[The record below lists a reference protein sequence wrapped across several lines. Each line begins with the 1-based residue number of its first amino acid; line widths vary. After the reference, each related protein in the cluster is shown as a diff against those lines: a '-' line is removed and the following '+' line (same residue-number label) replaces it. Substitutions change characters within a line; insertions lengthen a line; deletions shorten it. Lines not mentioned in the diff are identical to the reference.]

1 MRKIIEKQLKIGQVD
16 IPSIEIDI
24 SCRDEIP
31 QLLLGLQAIYSDRRL
46 REEVFDILQGIIPSH
61 IDTQNGRTGM
71 DLWKILVLGTLR
83 LNCNWDFDKVQEIA
97 NNHVKVREFLGHTL
111 YELDQRYALQTIKD
125 NVGLLTPEVL
135 DRINTVVVNKG
146 HQICCGTDKPSLKG
160 RCDSF
165 VVETNV
171 HYPTD
176 IGLLWDAMRKVVTI
190 SARHGA
196 ELGITEWRQSDYLL
210 REIKKLFNQA
220 RRLKRLNSKDK
231 RRRQQ
236 REELIKNYHKLYTD
250 KCEVVVNRARQSQA
264 ILTEMG
270 IGNVVQ
276 MMLIEYFIGHA
287 ERQID
292 HIRRRVLM
300 GEVIAHREKVFSVF
314 QPHTEWINKGKAGV
328 SQELGLKACVLED
341 QYGYILH
348 HHVMQQ
354 QTDDQV
360 AVQMVS
366 EVKRKFA
373 TLDSCSFDKGFHS
386 PQNQRELAT
395 RLEHVVLPKKGKLSQ
410 KRKQL
415 EHSPEFVEAR
425 KKHSA
430 VESAINALENH
441 GLDRC
446 PDHGIAGF
454 KRYVALSVLARNLQ
468 ILGAAIR
475 RKQLQQRRR
484 RERYLAT
491 RRLRL
496 EA

>member
-1 MRKIIEKQLKIGQVD
+1 
-16 IPSIEIDI
+16 
-24 SCRDEIP
+24 
-31 QLLLGLQAIYSDRRL
+31 
-46 REEVFDILQGIIPSH
+46 
-61 IDTQNGRTGM
+61 
-71 DLWKILVLGTLR
+71 
-83 LNCNWDFDKVQEIA
+83 
-97 NNHVKVREFLGHTL
+97 
-111 YELDQRYALQTIKD
+111 
-125 NVGLLTPEVL
+125 
-135 DRINTVVVNKG
+135 
-146 HQICCGTDKPSLKG
+146 
-160 RCDSF
+160 
-165 VVETNV
+165 
-171 HYPTD
+171 
-176 IGLLWDAMRKVVTI
+176 
-190 SARHGA
+190 
-196 ELGITEWRQSDYLL
+196 
-210 REIKKLFNQA
+210 
-220 RRLKRLNSKDK
+220 
-231 RRRQQ
+231 
-236 REELIKNYHKLYTD
+236 
-250 KCEVVVNRARQSQA
+250 VVVNRARQSQA

-366 EVKRKFA
+366 EAKRKFA

>member
-1 MRKIIEKQLKIGQVD
+1 
-16 IPSIEIDI
+16 
-24 SCRDEIP
+24 
-31 QLLLGLQAIYSDRRL
+31 
-46 REEVFDILQGIIPSH
+46 
-61 IDTQNGRTGM
+61 
-71 DLWKILVLGTLR
+71 
-83 LNCNWDFDKVQEIA
+83 
-97 NNHVKVREFLGHTL
+97 
-111 YELDQRYALQTIKD
+111 
-125 NVGLLTPEVL
+125 
-135 DRINTVVVNKG
+135 
-146 HQICCGTDKPSLKG
+146 
-160 RCDSF
+160 
-165 VVETNV
+165 
-171 HYPTD
+171 
-176 IGLLWDAMRKVVTI
+176 
-190 SARHGA
+190 
-196 ELGITEWRQSDYLL
+196 
-210 REIKKLFNQA
+210 
-220 RRLKRLNSKDK
+220 LKRLNSKDK

-250 KCEVVVNRARQSQA
+250 KCEVIVNRAQQSLA

-270 IGNVVQ
+270 IGNIVQ
-276 MMLIEYFIGHA
+276 MMLIKYFIGHA
-287 ERQID
+287 ERQIEQ
-292 HIRRRVLM
+292 IRRRVLM

-314 QPHTEWINKGKAGV
+314 QPHTEWINKGKAGA
-328 SQELGLKACVLED
+328 SQELGLKVCVLED

-366 EVKRKFA
+366 EAKRKFA

-395 RLEHVVLPKKGKLSQ
+395 RLEHVVMPKKGKLSQ
-410 KRKQL
+410 KRKQV

-425 KKHSA
+425 KKHCA